1 MPRKQAIVARK
12 CFPTYVKQEL
22 DETLIAPQV
31 LTDSVFC
38 NQQTVNVKIEPTEII
53 PSVWGTT
60 QCSLGLTPQGSTQS
74 PIDCKPILGRPQNH
88 QFQAKRK
95 LELEPDSIQQEGFKT
110 PKSCKR
116 RGRYSSDSSSPRNS
130 RVPCSS
136 LDQLWKSCSRSPL
149 EKTRYD
155 TSLGL
160 LTKKFVGLLRSAT
173 DGVVDL
179 NKAAELLEVQK
190 RRIYDITNV
199 LEGISLIQKKS
210 KNNIQW
216 KGATNSIAANTSL
229 TTVISTDAVDLHSDI
244 ADLDA
249 KENRLDEAI
258 KNCTRQ
264 LKLLTEDR
272 DNAKQAYVT
281 YQDIRSLKSLDE
293 RTVIAI
299 KAPPETRL
307 EVPDP
312 SKIWL
317 KSQKGPIDV
326 FLCPED
332 MPETDVSS
340 SEKNSDFAP
349 STDPS
354 CTSRTLEESFSEDS
368 VSSDGYKA
376 SRGIKNALLED
387 EDISPENNFN
397 LLQQTEDQIID
408 TPFVQL
414 EPPIDLED
422 YIFGL
427 DGEGI
432 SDLFDVY
439 DIPTNI

>member
-1 MPRKQAIVARK
+1 MPRKQAIVARN
-12 CFPTYVKQEL
+12 CYPTVQIKQEQ
-22 DETLIAPQV
+22 D
-31 LTDSVFC
+31 
-38 NQQTVNVKIEPTEII
+38 EII
-53 PSVWGTT
+53 YATT
-60 QCSLGLTPQGSTQS
+60 
-74 PIDCKPILGRPQNH
+74 
-88 QFQAKRK
+88 AKRK

-116 RGRYSSDSSSPRNS
+116 RGRYLSSDNSPRNG
-130 RVPCSS
+130 RGPCSS
-136 LDQLWKSCSRSPL
+136 LDQLWKNCSRSPI

-160 LTKKFVGLLRSAT
+160 LTKKFVGLLRSAS

-216 KGATNSIAANTSL
+216 KGATNSIAANNSYSQQP
-229 TTVISTDAVDLHSDI
+229 ISTETVDLHSDV
-244 ADLDA
+244 ADLEA

-264 LKLLTEDR
+264 LKLLTESPENSR
-272 DNAKQAYVT
+272 QAYVT

-332 MPETDVSS
+332 MPEADNSS

-354 CTSRTLEESFSEDS
+354 SASRNLEESFSEDS
-368 VSSDGYKA
+368 VSSDGYKGHHGL
-376 SRGIKNALLED
+376 RNAFLDD

-408 TPFVQL
+408 APFVQL
-414 EPPIDLED
+414 EPPIDLDD

-439 DIPTNI
+439 NLPTNI

>member
-12 CFPTYVKQEL
+12 CFPPFVKQEL

-31 LTDSVFC
+31 LTNSVFC

-74 PIDCKPILGRPQNH
+74 PIDCKPILGRPQ
-88 QFQAKRK
+88 AKRK

-116 RGRYSSDSSSPRNS
+116 RGRYSSDSSSPRNG

-354 CTSRTLEESFSEDS
+354 S
-368 VSSDGYKA
+368 